1 MDYAFFRK
9 NGARLAEK
17 NHAASP
23 LLNEKKLESVDE
35 KLHEE
40 WTISA

>member
-1 MDYAFFRK
+1 MEQVSR
-9 NGARLAEK
+9 K